1 MAQDVHCPVRV
12 AGGGPLTAVWPEYG
26 RAERFGKYKP
36 HSAIDGLRGI
46 DGCIR
51 VRAFKPC
58 TVGRVNLAKGQE
70 MTAMRHE
77 VARLLKHRMVEEI

>member
-1 MAQDVHCPVRV
+1 
-12 AGGGPLTAVWPEYG
+12 VWPQYD
-26 RAERFGKYKP
+26 AKERFGKYKP

-46 DGCIR
+46 DGRIR

-58 TVGRVNLAKGQE
+58 TVGRVNLAKGRE